1 MDSRKVTPNFI
12 VIYVNLRMCLGS
24 YAKTL
29 LDYSNSRSFLEYNCV
44 KNCSALFLHK
54 SRKNKKQLGLLLIT
68 TELDSHHNI
77 FCLSHLDLT
86 AVVLFA

>member
-44 KNCSALFLHK
+44 ENCSALFLHK
-54 SRKNKKQLGLLLIT
+54 SRKNKKQLGTFIFLTSPELLG
-68 TELDSHHNI
+68 ECNNHNYN
-77 FCLSHLDLT
+77 FLS
-86 AVVLFA
+86 

>member
-1 MDSRKVTPNFI
+1 MNGFKE
-12 VIYVNLRMCLGS
+12 S
-24 YAKTL
+24 YTKFHCDLCEFKNVFTL
-29 LDYSNSRSFLEYNCV
+29 LDYSNSRLFLEYNCV

-54 SRKNKKQLGLLLIT
+54 SRMNKKQLGLLLIT

-77 FCLSHLDLT
+77 FRLSHLDLT